1 MIKIDTSDFNRF
13 SVEVANLSSKSEDQV
28 KDVLKNSAFKIESK
42 AKKNINSN
50 KSVKTGHLMRSVSTD
65 VKGLEAT
72 IHTSNLK
79 YAPMVEF
86 GTKAHIIRPKSK
98 KALYWK
104 GASRPVKQVSHPGS
118 KAKPYLIPAFEDEKD
133 NFINDLKEAIEW

>member
-1 MIKIDTSDFNRF
+1 MIKINTSDLNRF
-13 SVEVANLSSKSEDQV
+13 SVEVASLSNKSKDRI
-28 KDVLKNSAFKIESK
+28 KDVVKSSAFNIESK
-42 AKKNINSN
+42 AKRNISSN
-50 KSVKTGHLMRSVSTD
+50 KSVKTGHLIRSISTD

-86 GTKAHIIRPKSK
+86 GTKAHIIRPKNK

-104 GASRPVKQVSHPGS
+104 GASRPVKQVNHPGS

-133 NFINDLKEAIEW
+133 KFINDLKEVIEW

>member
-13 SVEVANLSSKSEDQV
+13 SVEVANLSSKSEDKV

>member
-13 SVEVANLSSKSEDQV
+13 SVEVANLSSKSENKV

-42 AKKNINSN
+42 AKNNINAN
-50 KSVKTGHLMRSVSTD
+50 KSVKTGHLIRSVSTD